1 MGQKMSVAILG
12 LGDIAQKAYLP
23 VLSADESIDLMF
35 YNRYEGRLML
45 SQARYRVEKGTTS
58 LAQVIES
65 KPKAAFV
72 LTSSPS
78 HFEIVTQLLENGI
91 DVFVEKPAT
100 LHSWETKAL
109 AELADRKDRILM
121 VGFNRRFAPLHA
133 KAKQTWGEVPVSM
146 GVFRKFRTSV
156 SHPDLGHQFIEDT
169 IHQIDIMRF
178 YCGEGHPVAV
188 TQETTSDR
196 FLGAVCAVRLDSG
209 GIGVIETTMSAGRW
223 QENYAVFGGRQ
234 TLEIDAFW
242 EVMLTRG
249 SEQHR
254 WNETYASTWQ
264 TTLAGRG
271 FVSEIEHFFDCV
283 KTRQPPLTDAWD
295 SVKTQTLME
304 EMIDLSEKD
313 RSD

>member
-1 MGQKMSVAILG
+1 MGQRMKLAILG

-23 VLSADESIDLMF
+23 VLTAHESVDLMF
-35 YNRYEGRLML
+35 YNRSEDRLKTI
-45 SQARYRVEKGTTS
+45 QARYRVEDGTTS
-58 LAQVIES
+58 LARVIDS

-78 HFEIVTQLLENGI
+78 HFEIVKQLLENDI

-100 LHSWETKAL
+100 LHSWETREL

-121 VGFNRRFAPLHA
+121 VGFNRRFAPLHV
-133 KAKQTWGEVPVSM
+133 KAKGAWGEVPVSM
-146 GVFRKFRTSV
+146 GIFQKFRTSAA
-156 SHPDLGHQFIEDT
+156 HPDLGHQFIDDT
-169 IHQIDIMRF
+169 IHQIDILRF

-188 TQETTSDR
+188 TQEKTTDR

-209 GIGVIETTMSAGRW
+209 GIGIIETTMGAGRW
-223 QENYAVFGGRQ
+223 QENYAVFGGGQ

-249 SEQHR
+249 SQQQR

-283 KTRQPPLTDAWD
+283 KTRQSPLTDAWD
-295 SVKTQTLME
+295 SVKTQVLIE
-304 EMIDLSEKD
+304 EMVDLAQMD
-313 RSD
+313 RHG